1 MNITELVGTLQ
12 DSLASSAAVV
22 MALVPKLAAALLL
35 LLLGY
40 LLGRLVA
47 SGTARVLNLIGVD
60 RLFSRTALQG
70 ILERAG
76 TKKSLSQILGIVGFW
91 VVFLLFLIS
100 AAETLSLASLSKAL
114 TDLTYYMPKVGIAA
128 LIVLLGMLAANI
140 SRELISMACS
150 SAGIA
155 QGPIVAQAFY
165 VAALLLIVVTAINQL
180 GVDTSLL
187 NTTILLL
194 LGGLIAGAALS
205 FGLGAR
211 TAVANLIAAH
221 YLQPVLRVGQ
231 RISIGTHHG
240 EVVAVTPIAVI
251 LATDEGRVVVP
262 ASRFTE
268 TTTTIRPPEA

>member
-1 MNITELVGTLQ
+1 MNVGELVQTLQ
-12 DSLASSAAVV
+12 DSIASSVGVV
-22 MALVPKLAAALLL
+22 MALVPKLAGALLL
-35 LLLGY
+35 VILGY
-40 LLGRLVA
+40 LLGRLVSA
-47 SGTARVLNLIGVD
+47 ATAHGLALVGVD
-60 RLFSRTALQG
+60 KLFSRTALQG
-70 ILERAG
+70 LLERAG
-76 TKKSLSQILGIVGFW
+76 TKRSLSQITGIVGFW

-114 TDLTYYMPKVGIAA
+114 TDLAYYMPKVGIAA
-128 LIVLLGMLAANI
+128 LIVLLGLLAANI

-180 GVDTSLL
+180 GVDTTLL

-194 LGGLIAGAALS
+194 LGGLVAGAALS

-231 RISIGTHHG
+231 HIAIGKLHG

-251 LATDEGRVVVP
+251 LSTEEGRVIVP
-262 ASRFTE
+262 ASQFTE
-268 TTTTIRPPEA
+268 TITTIRSPEA